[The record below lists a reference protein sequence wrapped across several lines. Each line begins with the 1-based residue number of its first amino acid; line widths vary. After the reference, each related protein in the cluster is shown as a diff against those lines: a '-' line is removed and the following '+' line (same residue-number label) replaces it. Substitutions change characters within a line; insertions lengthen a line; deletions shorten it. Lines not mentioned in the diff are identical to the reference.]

1 MSSAGDAE
9 VPLQY
14 NAKVAKTAFYDAY
27 THFCHPTGSTYALR
41 PKIPSLLAFEIDLTH
56 IGVDIK
62 ALSSAVLNTSFTST
76 AFKGFIEIYAVRSYD
91 YNDKYMQQCRF
102 KFMYGDVKADPIHW
116 EKSTSSS
123 IDRIVTPDLSQILS
137 PFLEG
142 KENTWTKKAVIVLK
156 FMMDLQITLSSFKS
170 EVNLTYF
177 DRTPGENNMYLLIY
191 ILPCVD
197 FHLITTCFLFLAAV
211 GEY

>member
-14 NAKVAKTAFYDAY
+14 NVQVAKTAFYNAY
-27 THFCHPTGSTYALR
+27 THSCDPTGPTYIINL
-41 PKIPSLLAFEIDLTH
+41 KNSSLLAFEIDLTDL
-56 IGVDIK
+56 GVDIE
-62 ALSSAVLNTSFTST
+62 ALSSAVLNISFTST

-102 KFMYGDVKADPIHW
+102 KFMYGDVKAGPIHW

-137 PFLEG
+137 PFLQG
-142 KENTWTKKAVIVLK
+142 KENTWTKKAVVVLK
-156 FMMDLQITLSSFKS
+156 FMMDLQITLSSFNS

-177 DRTPGENNMYLLIY
+177 DRTPGKKNIYLLIC
-191 ILPCVD
+191 ILLCVD